1 MGCPCDE
8 AALIVLSLTILRVLI
23 PILAIGFLIQ
33 EGLEVFE
40 LRQLTSI
47 TLFASFYLVAGYQ
60 LAVGRTL
67 TRMARVELAG
77 EATRNSALMF
87 LATLFSAIDAALDSL
102 IQGFSISHTNGLAV
116 PLFLIGWLVN
126 LFAIV
131 LAVISLIRFLPVVTM
146 MLQAPV
152 RETTYELNLA
162 DD

>member
-1 MGCPCDE
+1 MGMSSVE
-8 AALIVLSLTILRVLI
+8 AALIVLSLTVLRVLI

-33 EGLEVFE
+33 EGREVFE

-67 TRMARVELAG
+67 NRMERVELAG

-87 LATLFSAIDAALDSL
+87 IATLFSAIDAALDSL
-102 IQGFSISHTNGLAV
+102 MKGFSISQTNGLAV

-126 LFAIV
+126 LFAVV
-131 LAVISLIRFLPVVTM
+131 LAVISLIRFLPVVAVV
-146 MLQAPV
+146 LQRPIK
-152 RETTYELNLA
+152 ETTS
-162 DD
+162 D